1 MTRPDLD
8 RYFSDLYP
16 CLVRVAERI
25 ANKEVGADIVHAVYC
40 QVVTSESFRQV
51 EGGKKQAR
59 TWLECRIALQAR
71 SHRRDKNRQSTQFVE
86 EGLDDE

>member
-16 CLVRVAERI
+16 FLVRVAERM

-40 QVVTSESFRQV
+40 QVVTNESFRQV
-51 EGGKKQAR
+51 EGGKKQTRA
-59 TWLECRIALQAR
+59 WLECRIALQAKN
-71 SHRRDKNRQSTQFVE
+71 HRRIKHQHLIQLE
-86 EGLDDE
+86 EGHDDE